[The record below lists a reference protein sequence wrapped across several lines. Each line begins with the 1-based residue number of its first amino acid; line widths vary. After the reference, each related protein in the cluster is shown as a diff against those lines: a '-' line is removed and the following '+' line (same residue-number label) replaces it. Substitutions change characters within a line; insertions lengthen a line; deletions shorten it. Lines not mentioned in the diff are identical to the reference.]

1 MTSFTPCPQT
11 LLTHTPSSSKRAESI
26 PPDEIIDREVFDQ
39 VLELG
44 EDDPSFLRGMVDAY
58 FEQAEN
64 TFHEMDVALC
74 VFITPNASSP

>member
-1 MTSFTPCPQT
+1 M
-11 LLTHTPSSSKRAESI
+11 
-26 PPDEIIDREVFDQ
+26 EVFGQ

-64 TFHEMDVALC
+64 TFHEMDLALC
-74 VFITPNASSP
+74 VFITLNASSL